1 MKTILATI
9 ALGLAAFSSGAF
21 AATPSDPELEELG
34 LAYALAVNQR
44 DTAALDTLVS
54 AQHLAENI
62 VEIAGDSPE
71 EKKVLLATF
80 KKEIPTINSRMLV
93 ELDRQNTSAIYL
105 RIHEFDGMRGPLVR
119 YNVGGGYNYVLLI
132 PVSVGRT
139 DSQARIGDLYFAT
152 SGELMSET
160 VGIATQL
167 ASSPSETFLGK
178 LFGVDEINRDF
189 VSQIQQ
195 VAKLRQE
202 NRLREA
208 YDVLDQTE
216 GGIRNHR
223 LVLMNTIQ
231 IASQLDEA
239 LYRKELRRL
248 AEHHNTDPRVAFTLL
263 DHYFYENQLDKAMS
277 IIDLMAE
284 SYGDDGVF
292 NLLRANVEF
301 ARGRIDAARGYAR
314 KSVQLE
320 PNNEDAHW
328 TLLTTLVQSEMY
340 AESVTELKALE
351 SGFGYAFAREN
362 FDGEPLYAEF
372 IKSDEFAQWIDAP

>member
-9 ALGLAAFSSGAF
+9 ALGLAAFSGGAI
-21 AATPSDPELEELG
+21 AATPSDPELVELG
-34 LAYALAVNQR
+34 EAYALAVNQR
-44 DTAALDTLVS
+44 DTNALDTLIS

-62 VEIAGDSPE
+62 VEIAGDSAE
-71 EKKVLLATF
+71 EKQILLATF
-80 KKEIPTINSRMLV
+80 RKEIPSINRRMLV

-105 RIHEFDGMRGPLVR
+105 RIHEFNGMRGPLVR

-132 PVSVGRT
+132 PVAVGRT
-139 DSQARIGDLYFAT
+139 DSVARISDLYFAT

-178 LFGVDEINRDF
+178 LFGAEQINREF
-189 VSQIQQ
+189 VGQIQQ

-223 LVLMNTIQ
+223 LILMNTIQ

-239 LYRKELRRL
+239 LYRAELRRL
-248 AEHHNTDPRVAFTLL
+248 AEHHNDDPRVAFTLL
-263 DHYFYENQLDKAMS
+263 DHYFYENNLDKAMS
-277 IIDLMAE
+277 IINLME
-284 SYGDDGVF
+284 RSYGEDGVF

-301 ARGRIDAARGYAR
+301 ARGRIDAARDYEIGR
-314 KSVQLE
+314 
-320 PNNEDAHW
+320 AH
-328 TLLTTLVQSEMY
+328 V
-340 AESVTELKALE
+340 
-351 SGFGYAFAREN
+351 
-362 FDGEPLYAEF
+362 
-372 IKSDEFAQWIDAP
+372 